1 MGNSIGME
9 AIIESFAVSARSAVT
24 LEIKPLRTLRTQR
37 ESWGISIGMEAIIE
51 SFAISACFAVN
62 KIEPRRALRTQRGE
76 GDSVNMKTV
85 TEKEIVIGHSFGL
98 KIER

>member
-9 AIIESFAVSARSAVT
+9 AIIESFA
-24 LEIKPLRTLRTQR
+24 L
-37 ESWGISIGMEAIIE
+37 
-51 SFAISACFAVN
+51 SACFAVN

-85 TEKEIVIGHSFGL
+85 TKFFAISAGL
-98 KIER
+98 AIK

>member
-1 MGNSIGME
+1 MEDAKDAERVMGNSIGME
-9 AIIESFAVSARSAVT
+9 AIIESFAVSASSAVT
-24 LEIKPLRTLRTQR
+24 LE
-37 ESWGISIGMEAIIE
+37 
-51 SFAISACFAVN
+51 
-62 KIEPRRALRTQRGE
+62 IEPRRALRTQRGE

>member
-1 MGNSIGME
+1 MGNKVSME
-9 AIIESFAVSARSAVT
+9 AAT
-24 LEIKPLRTLRTQR
+24 DP
-37 ESWGISIGMEAIIE
+37 
-51 SFAISACFAVN
+51 FAISACFAVN

-85 TEKEIVIGHSFGL
+85 TEKEIVIRHSFGL